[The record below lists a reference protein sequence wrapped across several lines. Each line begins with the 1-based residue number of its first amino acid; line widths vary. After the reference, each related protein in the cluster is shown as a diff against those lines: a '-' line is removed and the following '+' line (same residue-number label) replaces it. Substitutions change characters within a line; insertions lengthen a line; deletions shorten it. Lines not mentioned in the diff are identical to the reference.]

1 MLSRICRRAAI
12 AAVSLVLAAGA
23 ASPASAGP
31 IGISGTTLI
40 VFGSAADD
48 VIVGFTD
55 GTELTLSGGV
65 AFDIQTSACVGAD
78 VVTCSLAAFD
88 HLAIIAGA
96 GNDTIEM
103 SGIGAILPVF
113 ISGGDGN
120 DVLFGGAGDDILKG
134 GPGDDVLFGG
144 PGTNLLFGGAGD
156 DIMFEGVASE
166 ADGPADPTLPTAVPE
181 PGAGFLLGLG
191 FAALCARTRRRR

>member
-40 VFGSAADD
+40 VSGSSAGD
-48 VIVGFTD
+48 VIVGFTV
-55 GTELTLSGGV
+55 GTELTLSGGT
-65 AFDIQTSACVGAD
+65 FDIQTSACVGVG

-88 HLAIIAGA
+88 QLAVIAGD
-96 GNDTIEM
+96 GDDVIEM

-113 ISGGDGN
+113 LSGGDGA
-120 DVLFGGAGDDILKG
+120 DVLIGGDGEDILKG
-134 GPGDDVLFGG
+134 GPGDDVLLGG
-144 PGTNLLFGGAGD
+144 PGTNLLFGGPGD
-156 DIMFEGVASE
+156 DIMVDGVASE

-191 FAALCARTRRRR
+191 FAAVCARTRRRR